1 MRVVQAMEHAESEGR
16 ASTSLDGIMIDTPV
30 YTRCKQLLQSEKLLN

>member
-1 MRVVQAMEHAESEGR
+1 MEAAESEGR

-30 YTRCKQLLQSEKLLN
+30 YARCKQLLQSEQLLKSSSE

>member
-1 MRVVQAMEHAESEGR
+1 MEAAEASGR

-30 YTRCKQLLQSEKLLN
+30 YMRCKQLLLFEKQLPSK